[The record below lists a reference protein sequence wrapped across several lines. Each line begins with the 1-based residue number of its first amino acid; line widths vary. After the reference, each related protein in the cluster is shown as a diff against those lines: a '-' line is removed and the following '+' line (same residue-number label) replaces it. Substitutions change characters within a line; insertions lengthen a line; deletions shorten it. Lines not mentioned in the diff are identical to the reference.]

1 MNQQLTVLQ
10 SSSILTK
17 ITQQKE
23 PRNDYSSTHGKNLKT
38 TSWTMYHFWP
48 SGTTLF
54 LNLTDMI
61 SWILFSSLFR
71 LVFDS
76 L

>member
-1 MNQQLTVLQ
+1 MNQKLTVPQ
-10 SSSILTK
+10 SSSILAK
-17 ITQQKE
+17 ITQHKE
-23 PRNDYSSTHGKNLKT
+23 TKKRLFKYAWEEFENDFLAIYHFGP
-38 TSWTMYHFWP
+38 SWTI
-48 SGTTLF
+48 LF

>member
-23 PRNDYSSTHGKNLKT
+23 TKKRLFKYS
-38 TSWTMYHFWP
+38 W
-48 SGTTLF
+48 
-54 LNLTDMI
+54 
-61 SWILFSSLFR
+61 
-71 LVFDS
+71 
-76 L
+76 